1 MKKLFTIDDFMV
13 AFISAIGY
21 ALGQEIPK
29 LLGAPGWLS
38 SLISMGAG
46 IVMGELIGRIVFSKA
61 VQKKAGNRIMVFA
74 GIVLVFVLGQTILS
88 KWTKVSLLEYLQE
101 EQLSVIAMPILGFAY
116 SMLVRWLRIL
126 KIRKNYGEGSKGF
139 VYDLKQKD
147 IDEVNRQNRPI
158 LGAYDAACAV
168 KTRTGVF
175 VGIKEKEISYFSG
188 IPYAKPPVGERRW
201 KAPEAPDES
210 DAVYEAKYAGASA
223 IQVEFE
229 GSILKHHRQSEDC
242 LTLNICF
249 GNKNSDEKKTR
260 KKKPVLVVFHHGDF
274 SYGGSADPLI
284 YGDHFAKAHPELVLV
299 SFNYRLGVLG
309 FIDFSEIPGGETCP
323 DALNLGLLDQIAA
336 LKWIK
341 ENIAAFG
348 GDPDKITV
356 MGFESGAISIS
367 LLAACEAAKGLFR
380 RAFVFFGSPES
391 ACVTPDLSRALAKK
405 LLEETSTSTMQELM
419 QLSTEQLKAAAQK
432 LWRNTS
438 VPTCDGRLI
447 PADVYAAYQ
456 NGAASGVEFIIGIP
470 SNEGS
475 VYKSFI
481 GGQNYEE
488 FVNARYD
495 GIVSFL
501 DRPAAEAV
509 CAYVAQQA
517 EGMSE
522 LEAKAKVF
530 EQWSALC
537 MYRSA
542 LKLTAGGNRVHLMYW
557 NVKPLIEN
565 LGSGTVD
572 MAAAL
577 LGNSE
582 AAQMYGNVL
591 DADLSELLQ
600 SFLAK
605 YISGEP
611 LKLYNN
617 EIKGVGAVEWKKYPK
632 ALIISNDKILC
643 EPIDDRLTEIKDLM
657 DFIAQ

>member
-13 AFISAIGY
+13 AFISATGC

-46 IVMGELIGRIVFSKA
+46 AMMGELIGRIVFSKA

-210 DAVYEAKYAGASA
+210 DAG
-223 IQVEFE
+223 
-229 GSILKHHRQSEDC
+229 QSEDC

-542 LKLTAGGNRVHLMYW
+542 LKLSSATARRRRCTAMCWMRICPSCSRVF
-557 NVKPLIEN
+557 
-565 LGSGTVD
+565 
-572 MAAAL
+572 
-577 LGNSE
+577 
-582 AAQMYGNVL
+582 
-591 DADLSELLQ
+591 LQ
-600 SFLAK
+600 S
-605 YISGEP
+605 I
-611 LKLYNN
+611 
-617 EIKGVGAVEWKKYPK
+617 
-632 ALIISNDKILC
+632 
-643 EPIDDRLTEIKDLM
+643 
-657 DFIAQ
+657 